1 MDRTDMDRQE
11 MSPEEEG
18 REAETT
24 ENTETAGL
32 TEADVLRDELRL
44 QQEKN
49 EVLRQTADDFQ
60 DKYLRSRAELENWRR
75 RSAQDAERA
84 RSNGL
89 DEALRSV
96 FRVFDDLERA
106 VNVASEGSEG
116 AILPGVKLVLENL
129 EAELAR
135 LGVERIGSA
144 GEQFDPERHEAV
156 TALPADE
163 GNQPG
168 TIAQVVQAGF
178 SQGERL
184 IRPAAVVVYND

>member
-1 MDRTDMDRQE
+1 MDRQE

-18 REAETT
+18 HEAEAA
-24 ENTETAGL
+24 ENPETAGFTDL
-32 TEADVLRDELRL
+32 DVLRDELRL

-75 RSAQDAERA
+75 RSAQDVERA

-106 VNVASEGSEG
+106 VNAASEGSEG

-135 LGVERIGSA
+135 LGVERVGSA

-163 GNQPG
+163 GNQAG